1 MKNSK
6 KVLILT
12 YYWPPSGGSGVQRW
26 MYFAK
31 YLKRLGW
38 EPFVITVDEKQASYP
53 VLDHQLLN
61 EVKDIKVIKTDT
73 KEPLKIYSQML
84 TGSSYK
90 GIPQGEVSK
99 KGWIAKFAAFVR
111 GNFFIP
117 DARKGWNNYAKF
129 EAEKCIR
136 IHHID
141 KVITTGPP
149 HSTHRVGWELKT
161 KLGIK
166 WWADFRDP
174 WTGIFYNKDLYRT
187 LWAQQIDARAEQKV
201 LKTADGILTTVGGN
215 LIQKLQN
222 KAPEQKFHVLPNG
235 YDAELMASVPK
246 TTVKPFHLVY
256 TGLLTDNQDY
266 LPVIKVL
273 NEMTHQHHIQI
284 SLAGN
289 ISDTIIEKIKHN
301 ASEVKVVNKG
311 YLTHKEAIV
320 LMRSGDLL
328 LNFIFRGAD
337 QDMISGK
344 LLEYLAAEV
353 PLLSLG
359 NPQSEAGKLLK
370 KAPFAQ
376 MIDPDDTTAIKSF
389 IKRALKQKNKLN
401 NPMPDI
407 EKWSRKNISLELSH
421 ILGDNT
427 TDQQNLLSQD

>member
-1 MKNSK
+1 LKNSK

-31 YLKRLGW
+31 YLKSLGW

-61 EVKDIKVIKTDT
+61 EVKDIEVIKTDT
-73 KEPLKIYSQML
+73 KEPLKIYSQIL

-117 DARKGWNNYAKF
+117 DARKGWNTYAKF

-136 IHHID
+136 NNDID

-174 WTGIFYNKDLYRT
+174 WTDIFYNKYFYRT
-187 LWAQQIDARAEQKV
+187 LWAQKIDARAEQKV

-222 KAPEQKFHVLPNG
+222 KAPDQNFHVLPNG
-235 YDAELMASVPK
+235 YDAKLMASVPK

-266 LPVIKVL
+266 LSVIKVL
-273 NEMTHQHHIQI
+273 NEMANHHDIQL

-289 ISDTIIEKIKHN
+289 ISDSIIDKIKGN
-301 ASEVKVVNKG
+301 APKIKVVNMG
-311 YLTHKEAIV
+311 YLTHKEAVV
-320 LMRSGDLL
+320 LIRSGDLL
-328 LNFIFRGAD
+328 LNFVFRGAD

-344 LLEYLAAEV
+344 LLEYLASEV
-353 PLLSLG
+353 PVLSLG
-359 NPQSEAGKLLK
+359 DPRSEAGKLLK
-370 KAPFAQ
+370 KASFAQ
-376 MIDPDDTTAIKSF
+376 MIDANDTTAIKSF
-389 IKRALKQKNKLN
+389 IKSALRQKNKLTN
-401 NPMPDI
+401 QMPNI
-407 EKWSRKNISLELSH
+407 EKWSKKTISLELSH
-421 ILGDNT
+421 ILEGNA
-427 TDQQNLLSQD
+427 TDL